1 MDMKVNFSYSS
12 LSWFSVSWFIYYYQF
27 SCIFYSFI
35 LEISLFPLINWNMHQ
50 WNVICIFP
58 KKITLEDSLSF
69 FFSVFLSTSLLLFRR
84 FVLLLLPLCLSNTLI
99 IIFPFKLCDLNIL
112 CLLGGFNFLNN
123 NFLGEME
130 RDRFEKTRFNKI
142 GGVSSDFLNYE
153 KYDISENAFGSPYLP
168 KKRFMLMKANFLRF
182 FQSKENFIWSKYLC
196 AGVQVFQELWTDSIY
211 LVIYFPSTTPP
222 PPQNK

>member
-1 MDMKVNFSYSS
+1 M
-12 LSWFSVSWFIYYYQF
+12 
-27 SCIFYSFI
+27 
-35 LEISLFPLINWNMHQ
+35 
-50 WNVICIFP
+50 
-58 KKITLEDSLSF
+58 
-69 FFSVFLSTSLLLFRR
+69 FLSTSLLLFRR

-153 KYDISENAFGSPYLP
+153 KYDISENAFDSPYLP

-182 FQSKENFIWSKYLC
+182 FQSKENFI
-196 AGVQVFQELWTDSIY
+196 
-211 LVIYFPSTTPP
+211 
-222 PPQNK
+222 